1 MSITVNNCVHASNHI
16 HQEVVLT
23 KKKTI
28 NDVDD
33 NGDTLSDYDNDKD
46 CGGERF
52 LSVLAVLDEGKNI

>member
-1 MSITVNNCVHASNHI
+1 MSITVNSYAHASNHI
-16 HQEVVLT
+16 HQEVVL
-23 KKKTI
+23 KKKI
-28 NDVDD
+28 NGVDD